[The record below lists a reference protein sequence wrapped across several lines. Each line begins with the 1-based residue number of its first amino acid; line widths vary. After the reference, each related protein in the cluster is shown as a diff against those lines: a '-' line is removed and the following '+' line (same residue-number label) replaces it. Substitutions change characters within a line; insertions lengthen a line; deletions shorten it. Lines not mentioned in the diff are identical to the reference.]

1 MRLTEEVKAE
11 RKAERKQRRAEA
23 KVQERAEW
31 DAQSQAVRDEIN
43 KIEAERRAML
53 TQTERDAE
61 DLAEAID
68 LENLRREMDKCRLPW
83 DDLENLRREMDKCRL
98 PCDDLDNG
106 WGKSERLLGVSMD
119 ASAEVKRS
127 AYRAL
132 AKVHHPDHGGDR
144 EKFEAIQKA
153 YEEITA

>member
-1 MRLTEEVKAE
+1 
-11 RKAERKQRRAEA
+11 
-23 KVQERAEW
+23 
-31 DAQSQAVRDEIN
+31 
-43 KIEAERRAML
+43 
-53 TQTERDAE
+53 
-61 DLAEAID
+61 
-68 LENLRREMDKCRLPW
+68 MDKCRVFGL
-83 DDLENLRREMDKCRL
+83 
-98 PCDDLDNG
+98 DLDNG
-106 WGKSERLLGVSMD
+106 WDKSERLLGVSMD